1 MVKSREFFFY
11 LVYLTCG
18 VWSPSFPPILSQ
30 PPTQTQDKI
39 GKDEGGGGYRAFNR
53 LCTVLM
59 YCILYRSHL
68 GDKDLRIVAS
78 IIKIPKPNRNRYSD
92 CFFFFLHYKV
102 RPLCKCAL
110 YRAGQ
115 CKLFSF
121 ASDMQ
126 NENI

>member
-1 MVKSREFFFY
+1 MVKSREFFFN

-18 VWSPSFPPILSQ
+18 ALLSPPP
-30 PPTQTQDKI
+30 PPKLL
-39 GKDEGGGGYRAFNR
+39 FNR
-53 LCTVLM
+53 LCTVLH
-59 YCILYRSHL
+59 RSHL

-92 CFFFFLHYKV
+92 FFFFFLHYKV

-110 YRAGQ
+110 CRAGQ

-121 ASDMQ
+121 ASDRQ